1 MNFLSITR
9 SFDSCIE
16 QRLVASCLKIIKY
29 LMETVTSKSSNK
41 ESSKVMALS
50 LILKKLNEKQN
61 YIETRKQQ

>member
-9 SFDSCIE
+9 SFDSLVE
-16 QRLVASCLKIIKY
+16 QRACCQLSESSNKY

-41 ESSKVMALS
+41 ESSKLMALS

-61 YIETRKQQ
+61 